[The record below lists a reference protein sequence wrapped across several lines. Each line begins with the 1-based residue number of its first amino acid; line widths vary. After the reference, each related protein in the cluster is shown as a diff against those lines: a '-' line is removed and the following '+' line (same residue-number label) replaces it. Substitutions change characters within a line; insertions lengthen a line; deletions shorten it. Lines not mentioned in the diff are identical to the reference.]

1 MPPAARRASSDDCIH
16 VVDAVNI
23 RLMHSNRL
31 DSRRVL
37 ITGASAGFGAAC
49 AHAFASAGADLELWA
64 RRAERLEAVRDDVLS
79 AHKVDVNV
87 REVDVRDRDAVRE
100 AVRDLHAAGHHVDI
114 LVNNAGLAAG
124 FDPIHEGEYDD
135 WDAMID
141 TNLKGLLNVTREI
154 IPHMVARN
162 SGHVINIGSVA
173 GYIPYPRG
181 NVYSATKFA
190 VRGLTESINIDMFG
204 TRVRVSS
211 VDPGAAETEFSL
223 VRFHGDAERANQ
235 VYDGFKPLS
244 AEDVA
249 DAVLYVATAPEHV
262 NITKVVMMPTAQR
275 SPYLIHRDRD
285 GR

>member
-1 MPPAARRASSDDCIH
+1 MASMHTNNLKSRRA
-16 VVDAVNI
+16 
-23 RLMHSNRL
+23 
-31 DSRRVL
+31 L

-49 AHAFASAGADLELWA
+49 AHAFAGAGADLELWA
-64 RRAERLEAVRDDVLS
+64 RRGDRLDEVRRAVAA
-79 AHKVDVNV
+79 AHKVEINA
-87 REVDVRDRDAVRE
+87 RAIDVRDRDAVRE
-100 AVRDLHAAGHHVDI
+100 AVQDMYGAGHHVDI

-124 FDPIHEGEYDD
+124 MDPIHEGDYDD

-162 SGHVINIGSVA
+162 AGHVINIGSVA

-190 VRGLTESINIDMFG
+190 VRGLTESMNIDMYG
-204 TRVRVSS
+204 TNVRVSS

-223 VRFHGDAERANQ
+223 VRFHGDEARASK
-235 VYDGFKPLS
+235 VYDGFMPLT

-249 DAVLYVATAPEHV
+249 DAVLYVAGAPAHV
-262 NITKVVMMPTAQR
+262 NITKLIMMPTAQR
-275 SPYLIHRDRD
+275 NPYLVHRDTSKS
-285 GR
+285 

>member
-1 MPPAARRASSDDCIH
+1 MTSHSLRSKRA
-16 VVDAVNI
+16 
-23 RLMHSNRL
+23 
-31 DSRRVL
+31 L
-37 ITGASAGFGAAC
+37 ITGASAGFGEAC
-49 AHAFASAGADLELWA
+49 AHAFAAAGADLELWA
-64 RRAERLEAVRDDVLS
+64 RRADRLDAVRKAVEA
-79 AHKVDVNV
+79 AHKAHVNT
-87 REVDVRDRDAVRE
+87 RELDVRDRE
-100 AVRDLHAAGHHVDI
+100 AVRAAVQEMYGAGHHIDI

-124 FDPIHEGEYDD
+124 MDPIHEGDYDD

-190 VRGLTESINIDMFG
+190 VRGLTENINIDMFG
-204 TRVRVSS
+204 TNVRVSS

-223 VRFHGDAERANQ
+223 VRFHGDEDRAGK
-235 VYDGFKPLS
+235 VYDGFTPLS
-244 AEDVA
+244 AADVA

-262 NITKVVMMPTAQR
+262 NITKIVMMPTAQR
-275 SPYLIHRDRD
+275 NPYLIHRESPK
-285 GR
+285 